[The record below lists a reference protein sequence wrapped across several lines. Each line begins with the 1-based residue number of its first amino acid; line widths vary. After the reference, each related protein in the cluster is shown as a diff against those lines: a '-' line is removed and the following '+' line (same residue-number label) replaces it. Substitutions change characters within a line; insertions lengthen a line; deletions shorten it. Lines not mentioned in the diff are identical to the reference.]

1 MKFLCPKCERL
12 VELRDFQVEGATLVL
27 TCPACGN
34 AAKVPNAAAAVERPP
49 LQLASISGA
58 SNVVTLRS
66 AGTDAITAAADAAN
80 RGAFEVPAGR
90 CPKCVALRQP
100 SAVSC
105 FQCGLTF
112 AQFDPTQV
120 AVPPWLQQAWV
131 SLLGDWGNE
140 TLHTEL
146 RQRAMNELELA
157 AVGRLYRL
165 RLASNPEDPF
175 ALRGRDEVLRMAV
188 VPSALLANE
197 KSVLTEKVSPRW
209 KIAIVGFSLLFALAV
224 LGFMARAMLST
235 E

>member
-12 VELRDFQVEGATLVL
+12 VELRDFQVDGATLLL
-27 TCPACGN
+27 TCPACSHTSKVSN
-34 AAKVPNAAAAVERPP
+34 AQVERPP
-49 LQLASISGA
+49 LQLASSSGA

-80 RGAFEVPAGR
+80 RDAFEVPAGR

-100 SAVSC
+100 TAVSC

-120 AVPPWLQQAWV
+120 AVSPWLQDAWV
-131 SLLGDWGNE
+131 NLLGDWGNE

-146 RQRAMNELELA
+146 RQRALNEQELA
-157 AVGRLYRL
+157 AAGRLYRL

-175 ALRGRDEVLRMAV
+175 AIRGRDEVLRIAV
-188 VPSALLANE
+188 VPATLMTNN
-197 KSVLTEKVSPRW
+197 KSVLTESVSPRW
-209 KIAIVGFSLLFALAV
+209 KIAIVGFSLLLALAV
-224 LGFMARAMLST
+224 LGYMARAMLST